1 MQLNKMKPAAGS
13 KHSKKRVG
21 RGIGCGLGKTA
32 GRGHKGQKA
41 RAGGFH
47 KVGFE
52 GGQMPLQRRLPKRG
66 FMSLTATDTAEVRL
80 GDLQKVEG
88 DLIDLAALKAAGV
101 VPHLALRAKVILAG
115 EIQRKVTLKGLGVS
129 KGARAAVEA
138 AGGSIELPAEKPAA
152 GKLQKKTAAP
162 AAKAE

>member
-66 FMSLTATDTAEVRL
+66 FVSPLNGFKAEVRL
-80 GDLQKVEG
+80 GDLAKIESDV
-88 DLIDLAALKAAGV
+88 IDLAALKAAGL
-101 VPHLALRAKVILAG
+101 VPHGSLRVKVILAG
-115 EIQRKVTLKGLGVS
+115 EIQRKVTVKGVGVT
-129 KGARAAVEA
+129 K
-138 AGGSIELPAEKPAA
+138 
-152 GKLQKKTAAP
+152 
-162 AAKAE
+162 